1 MAEPQDVSL
10 GSQSEVSRRL
20 EVSPGISN
28 LDSLPMHGISSS
40 ETVIT
45 DPHPAPVLV
54 WTWQATMQMLRQGTS
69 PSLELLQP
77 EQLQQCSVVGAGQAK
92 GSQASLSLAPG
103 PFISKPFTKD
113 ISK

>member
-28 LDSLPMHGISSS
+28 LDNLHIHGISSS

-45 DPHPAPVLV
+45 IPHPAPVLV
-54 WTWQATMQMLRQGTS
+54 WTWQAATMQMLSQRTT
-69 PSLELLQP
+69 PSLELLQR
-77 EQLQQCSVVGAGQAK
+77 EQQQQWSVVGAGQAT
-92 GSQASLSLAPG
+92 GSQASLSLIPDLS
-103 PFISKPFTKD
+103 FQSH
-113 ISK
+113 S